1 MDHETDSRRGSP
13 AVAARYAASRTDA
26 PSAADVMRM
35 HEFTLYAGVLLLVL
49 AYLIYFTPE
58 LPQRLATHFDS
69 AGHANGWS
77 NRDTFVWLYGGML
90 VFVAMM
96 FGGMAATVGKIP
108 TSLWSFPNRD
118 WWLTGARA
126 GATRRYLARWLLRFG
141 TVMSLFMGAMLYQI
155 VQANLAHTARL
166 GDTYWL
172 FFALFMVYT
181 LVESGRL
188 IWRFCGSQPG
198 SAP

>member
-1 MDHETDSRRGSP
+1 MGHGTERLQGPPIAGT
-13 AVAARYAASRTDA
+13 RYAGDRTDE

-35 HEFTLYAGVLLLVL
+35 PEFTLFAGVLFLVL
-49 AYLIYFTPE
+49 AYLVYFTPE

-96 FGGMAATVGKIP
+96 FAGMAATVGKVP

-126 GATRRYLARWLLRFG
+126 GATRHYLARWLLRFG
-141 TVMSLFMGAMLYQI
+141 AAMSLFMGVTLYQI

-166 GDTYWL
+166 GDGFW
-172 FFALFMVYT
+172 FAFALFMGYT
-181 LVESGRL
+181 LFESGRL
-188 IWRFCGSQPG
+188 IWRFTVGRRG
-198 SAP
+198 SA